1 MTDGEHDDILELLPL
16 YVLDGLEPAERDRV
30 AAHLAGCPSCQ
41 AEAVRLLAL
50 VSTIAASVPPQAP
63 DPALR
68 ARVMQRAT
76 GHAPVRKGA
85 TAVPPP
91 ASPRARRAGVS
102 VWLVRATMV
111 LALGLIVWNV
121 MLTMQLQNLG
131 RQISRS
137 QAAIALMSAPD
148 TAEISLAGQGNF
160 STANGKAYV
169 DPQSSRVVLVVQH
182 LQPLAPEKTY
192 QAWII
197 TDAGPKSAG
206 TFRVSEAGMWL
217 GWLDAPFAA
226 GGAIGVS
233 LEPAGGSPQPTQVV
247 LVGSG

>member
-1 MTDGEHDDILELLPL
+1 MNDREHDDILELLPL
-16 YVLDGLEPAERDRV
+16 YILDGLEPAEHDRV

-41 AEAVRLLAL
+41 AEAGRLAAL
-50 VSTIAASVPPQAP
+50 VSTMAASVPPQTP
-63 DPALR
+63 DPSLR
-68 ARVMQRAT
+68 ARVLQHATSRAL
-76 GHAPVRKGA
+76 GRVPMPAAP
-85 TAVPPP
+85 
-91 ASPRARRAGVS
+91 PRARRASPS
-102 VWLVRATMV
+102 VWLARATTV

-148 TAEISLAGQGNF
+148 TTEIALAGQGNF
-160 STANGKAYV
+160 STANGKAYI

-197 TDAGPKSAG
+197 TDSGPKSAG

-217 GWLDAPFAA
+217 GWLDAPYAV
-226 GGAIGVS
+226 GGKIGVS
-233 LEPAGGSPQPTQVV
+233 LEPTGGSPQPTQVV